1 MLERYQR
8 YHQNEFV
15 SAVYKMGYFPI
26 EISVIEVAVKIL
38 CTRMMNLTIK
48 FRKFV

>member
-15 SAVYKMGYFPI
+15 SAVYKMRCLPI
-26 EISVIEVAVKIL
+26 EICIIEVAVKIL
-38 CTRMMNLTIK
+38 CTRMMNLTIA